1 MAFSVAKN
9 RAYFEEN
16 IVGQTIS
23 NVSKTSDGYLQIH
36 LTSNQY
42 FSTWYEV
49 HGYDYDTYI
58 LVKVFAQEE
67 CIFESETASDDLRE
81 EFGQWIEPK
90 NESDEIGAERFADLH
105 GQKIVALKQKYG
117 SHAFVLENG
126 CELQSQAGFKE
137 HYDTLIHADGTVI
150 AKQSVVQK

>member
-23 NVSKTSDGYLQIH
+23 HVSKRIFANPPDFKSV
-36 LTSNQY
+36 

-49 HGYDYDTYI
+49 HGMTRH
-58 LVKVFAQEE
+58 V
-67 CIFESETASDDLRE
+67 CIGQSLFTSSADDLRE

-90 NESDEIGAERFADLH
+90 NESDEIGAERFAADN
-105 GQKIVALKQKYG
+105 GQKIIVVLKQKYG
-117 SHAFVLENG
+117 SYALVLENG

-137 HYDTLIHADGTVI
+137 HHDTLIHAGTVW
-150 AKQSVVQK
+150 